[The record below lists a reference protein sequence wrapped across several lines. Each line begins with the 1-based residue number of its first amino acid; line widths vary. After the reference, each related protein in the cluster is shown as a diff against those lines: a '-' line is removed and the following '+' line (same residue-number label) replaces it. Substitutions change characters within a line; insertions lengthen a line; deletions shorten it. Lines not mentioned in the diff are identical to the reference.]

1 MRTTVSFFVTALL
14 MFVGSL
20 IFGPPA
26 KQAPSYP
33 ASNEWVFSI
42 DNETEFGCDHDAHL
56 SFYQRDRHIA
66 GADMDVKRGESI
78 LMTIQATVVIATSV
92 HGVRCWTLQVNDPYA
107 PRTSFQ
113 FLVDSAGRLFAVG
126 GNSRSL
132 VVAGPAQPHPTEAAS
147 D

>member
-20 IFGPPA
+20 VFGPQP

-33 ASNEWVFSI
+33 SSNEWVFSI
-42 DNETEFGCDHDAHL
+42 DNETEFGCDQDARL
-56 SFYQRDRHIA
+56 SFYQ
-66 GADMDVKRGESI
+66 
-78 LMTIQATVVIATSV
+78 TVVIATSV

-132 VVAGPAQPHPTEAAS
+132 VVAGPAQPHPTEAIR